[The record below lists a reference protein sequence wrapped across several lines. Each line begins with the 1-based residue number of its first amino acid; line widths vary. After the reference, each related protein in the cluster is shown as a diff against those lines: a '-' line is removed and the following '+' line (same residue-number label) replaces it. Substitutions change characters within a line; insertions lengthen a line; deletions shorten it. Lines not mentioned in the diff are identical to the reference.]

1 MDPNDPPD
9 FRTPWSCELVTPPD
23 PSPEVPLH
31 FPGRVF
37 VTGSAGSGRKRVYE
51 FIDSLTNQPVNG
63 SDARAVHS
71 SGGAAGG
78 VVSEGQGYGVLLTG
92 AFLAMLTPE
101 DEDWEQMKVYF
112 YQMFLGWRRMCEY
125 SKEDSCQ
132 EDAGFLCDGNP
143 CLPHWKFDDNL
154 TTVLGKGSAP
164 DGDEDAMTGMLL
176 AVLSLTRQQQHDVEW
191 LAEVGTWTY
200 NTCKQFFL
208 SETIA
213 SSSGKNRIVKL
224 GACWG
229 GWGDDGQNPS
239 YHSPGAY
246 RLCRDFMTQGIGSS
260 DAEGASYVSK
270 WNKVISTS
278 YKMFD
283 AVQCHSNGL
292 ITNWA
297 RVWESADG
305 VGPFRADANFTG
317 SGTPGAQYGSEA
329 SRTTWRVALDYLLY
343 PKEAMH
349 NATQYLDPL
358 VVMLESKESHC
369 DWASELRIDDACLVT
384 SVHPDWSWNMFIAGP
399 TFSSLVVPAQNDGV
413 SIKRQQELIN
423 AGGARV
429 AKGGFSSGYYSG
441 SWVAIST
448 FTLNGDFLRSASMA
462 GLYGDPPAPSP
473 PPTPAPTPTPSR
485 CSTPTE
491 DCRSTRC
498 CQDPGYTCYEKDQ
511 YWAGCRESCTPG
523 IHPNEPPEHQTPWS
537 CEVLRCSSSTEDC
550 RSTGCCED
558 AAYTCYEKD
567 STWAGCR
574 SSCAPGEV
582 NPLDPPEHR
591 TPWSCHVV
599 DVL

>member
-1 MDPNDPPD
+1 M
-9 FRTPWSCELVTPPD
+9 PWVPATNGKGAA
-23 PSPEVPLH
+23 PLH
-31 FPGRVF
+31 LTAFSRIAHPIHPKAEACYLSDSQQR
-37 VTGSAGSGRKRVYE
+37 SK
-51 FIDSLTNQPVNG
+51 DSLTNQPVNG